1 MGELDAA
8 LAQGS
13 TAAAP
18 FASRVAWGVL
28 ALGTELSKCAL
39 FPRVER

>member
-8 LAQGS
+8 LAQAG
-13 TAAAP
+13 AAGTT
-18 FASRVAWGVL
+18 FAARTSWGVL
-28 ALGTELSKCAL
+28 SPGTALAKCAL